1 MSAIAM
7 LRQLSPAY
15 GVCSRKPLQSSS
27 SLPMS
32 RLTVTYTGLLMKGGR
47 TLRRLL
53 PRGTRFVD
61 AVAQRLRSHVLP
73 KGTAWVQVQ
82 DGYARGLWI
91 EIDLMHERT
100 WWAGSHEPSVQ
111 RALQQL
117 VARGS
122 VFYDIGAHIGFFSL
136 PTARSGA
143 QVTAFEPDPES
154 AARLRKHATRNRLDA
169 NLRVI
174 EAALWSRSENSMT
187 FRRGYPRSQGGV
199 LDGDHH
205 PVIGSGPCIQVSAF
219 RLDDFVARGNPAPEM
234 IKIDV
239 EGAAAEVL
247 QGGIE
252 TLRAHRPALVVEV
265 HTADEQ
271 LAIDKVLTA
280 LSYRTTWDIPRV
292 QFPRQCFASG
302 NAEQLQRL

>member
-61 AVAQRLRSHVLP
+61 AVAQRL
-73 KGTAWVQVQ
+73 
-82 DGYARGLWI
+82 
-91 EIDLMHERT
+91 
-100 WWAGSHEPSVQ
+100 
-111 RALQQL
+111 
-117 VARGS
+117 
-122 VFYDIGAHIGFFSL
+122 
-136 PTARSGA
+136 GA
-143 QVTAFEPDPES
+143 QVTPFEPDPES

-199 LDGDHH
+199 LDGEHH
-205 PVIGSGPCIQVSAF
+205 PVIGAWPY
-219 RLDDFVARGNPAPEM
+219 L
-234 IKIDV
+234 
-239 EGAAAEVL
+239 
-247 QGGIE
+247 
-252 TLRAHRPALVVEV
+252 
-265 HTADEQ
+265 
-271 LAIDKVLTA
+271 
-280 LSYRTTWDIPRV
+280 
-292 QFPRQCFASG
+292 
-302 NAEQLQRL
+302 